1 MKCWWN
7 LERWLDIDIKIELC
21 VNKYNTAM
29 GENFLW
35 FQTGFEHITDLA
47 GYDHM
52 LFLLILC
59 SIYSFRNWN
68 WLILITAFTIGH
80 CITLALSVL
89 NIIKFPSAII
99 EFAIPFTILL
109 SAIFRWFQV
118 GRNENQSYQ
127 NDQKV
132 YAVTLF
138 FGLIHGLG
146 FSNMLRSMLGSQAD
160 ILQPL
165 LFFNLGLEVG
175 QVLIVLVSLA
185 TITSL
190 NEYAHI
196 PRFYLVRGIA
206 IPVGFVALW
215 LMFERAHAMF

>member
-1 MKCWWN
+1 
-7 LERWLDIDIKIELC
+7 
-21 VNKYNTAM
+21 M
-29 GENFLW
+29 GENILW

-59 SIYSFRNWN
+59 SVYSFRNCD

-89 NIIKFPSAII
+89 NIILLPSSLI
-99 EFAIPFTILL
+99 EFAIPLTILI
-109 SAIFRWFQV
+109 SAIFRWIQV
-118 GRNENQSYQ
+118 EKNENKSYQ
-127 NDQKV
+127 KDQKV
-132 YAVTLF
+132 YAVTLL

-146 FSNMLRSMLGSQAD
+146 FSNMLRSLLGSQAD

-175 QVLIVLVSLA
+175 QIVIVLFSLV

-190 NEYAHI
+190 NEYVHI
-196 PRFYLVRGIA
+196 PRFYLVRGIS

>member
-1 MKCWWN
+1 MS
-7 LERWLDIDIKIELC
+7 
-21 VNKYNTAM
+21 
-29 GENFLW
+29 ENFLW

-59 SIYSFRNWN
+59 SIYSFKNWD

-80 CITLALSVL
+80 SITLALSVL
-89 NIIKFPSAII
+89 NVVNVPSAII
-99 EFAIPFTILL
+99 EFAIPLTIFL

-118 GRNENQSYQ
+118 ERDENQIVQ
-127 NDQKV
+127 KDQKV
-132 YAVTLF
+132 YAITLV
-138 FGLIHGLG
+138 FGFIHGLG
-146 FSNMLRSMLGSQAD
+146 FSNMLRSLLGAQAD

-175 QVLIVLVSLA
+175 QILIVLFSLV

-190 NEYAHI
+190 NQYAHV
-196 PRFYLVRGIA
+196 PKFYLVRGIA
-206 IPVGFVALW
+206 IPVG
-215 LMFERAHAMF
+215 LMAMYLMLERANAMF

>member
-1 MKCWWN
+1 
-7 LERWLDIDIKIELC
+7 
-21 VNKYNTAM
+21 M
-29 GENFLW
+29 GENILW

-59 SIYSFRNWN
+59 SVYSFRNWD

-89 NIIKFPSAII
+89 NIIRLPSSLI
-99 EFAIPFTILL
+99 EFSIPLTILI
-109 SAIFRWFQV
+109 SAIFRWIQV
-118 GRNENQSYQ
+118 EKNENKSYQ
-127 NDQKV
+127 KDQKV
-132 YAVTLF
+132 YAVTLL

-146 FSNMLRSMLGSQAD
+146 FSNMLRSLLGSQAD

-175 QVLIVLVSLA
+175 QIVIVLFSLV

>member
-1 MKCWWN
+1 
-7 LERWLDIDIKIELC
+7 
-21 VNKYNTAM
+21 M

-52 LFLLILC
+52 LFLLILF
-59 SIYSFRNWN
+59 SVYSFRNWD

-89 NIIKFPSAII
+89 NIIRLPSSLI
-99 EFAIPFTILL
+99 EFAILLTILI
-109 SAIFRWFQV
+109 SAIFRWIQV
-118 GRNENQSYQ
+118 EKNENKSYQ
-127 NDQKV
+127 KDQKV
-132 YAVTLF
+132 YAVTLL

-146 FSNMLRSMLGSQAD
+146 FSNMLRSLLGSQAD

-175 QVLIVLVSLA
+175 QIVIVLFSLV

-206 IPVGFVALW
+206 IPVGFVSLW

>member
-1 MKCWWN
+1 
-7 LERWLDIDIKIELC
+7 
-21 VNKYNTAM
+21 M

-59 SIYSFRNWN
+59 SVYSFRNWD

-80 CITLALSVL
+80 CITLALSIL
-89 NIIKFPSAII
+89 NIIRLPSSLI
-99 EFAIPFTILL
+99 EFSIPLTILI
-109 SAIFRWFQV
+109 SAIFRWIQV
-118 GRNENQSYQ
+118 EKNENKSYQ
-127 NDQKV
+127 KDQKV
-132 YAVTLF
+132 YAVTLL

-146 FSNMLRSMLGSQAD
+146 FSNMLRSLLGSQAD

-175 QVLIVLVSLA
+175 QIVIVLFSLV

>member
-1 MKCWWN
+1 
-7 LERWLDIDIKIELC
+7 
-21 VNKYNTAM
+21 M
-29 GENFLW
+29 GENILW

-59 SIYSFRNWN
+59 SVYSFRNWD

-89 NIIKFPSAII
+89 NIIRLPSSLI
-99 EFAIPFTILL
+99 EFAIPLTILI
-109 SAIFRWFQV
+109 SAIFRWIQV
-118 GRNENQSYQ
+118 EKNENKSYQ
-127 NDQKV
+127 KDQKV
-132 YAVTLF
+132 YAVTLL

-160 ILQPL
+160 ILQSL

-175 QVLIVLVSLA
+175 QIVIVLFSLV

>member
-1 MKCWWN
+1 
-7 LERWLDIDIKIELC
+7 
-21 VNKYNTAM
+21 M
-29 GENFLW
+29 GENILW

-59 SIYSFRNWN
+59 SVYSFRNWD

-80 CITLALSVL
+80 CTTLALSVL
-89 NIIKFPSAII
+89 NIILLPSSLI
-99 EFAIPFTILL
+99 EFAIPLTILF
-109 SAIFRWFQV
+109 SAIFRWLQV
-118 GRNENQSYQ
+118 EKNENKSYQ
-127 NDQKV
+127 KDQKV
-132 YAVTLF
+132 YAVTLL

-146 FSNMLRSMLGSQAD
+146 FSNMLRSLLGSQAD

-175 QVLIVLVSLA
+175 QIVIVLFSLV

-190 NEYAHI
+190 NEYVHI

>member
-1 MKCWWN
+1 
-7 LERWLDIDIKIELC
+7 
-21 VNKYNTAM
+21 M

-59 SIYSFRNWN
+59 SVYSFRNWD

-89 NIIKFPSAII
+89 NIIRLPSSLI
-99 EFAIPFTILL
+99 EFLIPLTILI
-109 SAIFRWFQV
+109 STIFRWIQV
-118 GRNENQSYQ
+118 EKNENKSYQ
-127 NDQKV
+127 KDQKV
-132 YAVTLF
+132 YAVTLL

-146 FSNMLRSMLGSQAD
+146 FSNMLRSLLGSQAD

-175 QVLIVLVSLA
+175 QIVIVLFSLV

-206 IPVGFVALW
+206 IPVGLVSLW

>member
-1 MKCWWN
+1 
-7 LERWLDIDIKIELC
+7 
-21 VNKYNTAM
+21 M
-29 GENFLW
+29 GENILW
-35 FQTGFEHITDLA
+35 FQTGFEHITDMA

-59 SIYSFRNWN
+59 SVYSFRNWD

-89 NIIKFPSAII
+89 NIIRLPSSLI
-99 EFAIPFTILL
+99 EFAIPLTILI
-109 SAIFRWFQV
+109 SAIFRWIQV
-118 GRNENQSYQ
+118 EKNENKSYQ
-127 NDQKV
+127 KDQKV
-132 YAVTLF
+132 YAITLL

-146 FSNMLRSMLGSQAD
+146 FSNMLRSLLGSQAD

-175 QVLIVLVSLA
+175 QIVIVLFSLV
-185 TITSL
+185 TITSH

>member
-1 MKCWWN
+1 
-7 LERWLDIDIKIELC
+7 
-21 VNKYNTAM
+21 M
-29 GENFLW
+29 GENILW

-59 SIYSFRNWN
+59 SVYSFRNWD

-89 NIIKFPSAII
+89 NIIRLPSSLI
-99 EFAIPFTILL
+99 EFAIPLTIFI
-109 SAIFRWFQV
+109 SAIFRWIQV
-118 GRNENQSYQ
+118 EKNENKSYQ
-127 NDQKV
+127 KDQKV
-132 YAVTLF
+132 YAITLL

-175 QVLIVLVSLA
+175 QIVIVLFSLV

>member
-1 MKCWWN
+1 
-7 LERWLDIDIKIELC
+7 
-21 VNKYNTAM
+21 M
-29 GENFLW
+29 GENILW

-59 SIYSFRNWN
+59 SVYSFRNWD

-89 NIIKFPSAII
+89 NIIRLPSSLI
-99 EFAIPFTILL
+99 EFAIPLTILS
-109 SAIFRWFQV
+109 SAIFRWIQV
-118 GRNENQSYQ
+118 EKNENKSYQ
-127 NDQKV
+127 KDQKV
-132 YAVTLF
+132 YAVTLL

-175 QVLIVLVSLA
+175 QIVIVLFSLV

>member
-1 MKCWWN
+1 
-7 LERWLDIDIKIELC
+7 
-21 VNKYNTAM
+21 M
-29 GENFLW
+29 GENILW

-59 SIYSFRNWN
+59 SVYSFRNWD

-89 NIIKFPSAII
+89 NIIRLPSSLI
-99 EFAIPFTILL
+99 EFAIPLTILI
-109 SAIFRWFQV
+109 SAIFRWIQV
-118 GRNENQSYQ
+118 EKNENKSYQ
-127 NDQKV
+127 KDQKV
-132 YAVTLF
+132 YAITLL

-146 FSNMLRSMLGSQAD
+146 FSNMLRSLLGSQAD

-175 QVLIVLVSLA
+175 QIVIVLFSLG

-190 NEYAHI
+190 NEYVHI

>member
-1 MKCWWN
+1 
-7 LERWLDIDIKIELC
+7 
-21 VNKYNTAM
+21 M
-29 GENFLW
+29 GENILW

-59 SIYSFRNWN
+59 SVYRFRNWD

-89 NIIKFPSAII
+89 NIILLPSSLI
-99 EFAIPFTILL
+99 EFAIPLTILI
-109 SAIFRWFQV
+109 SAIFRWIQV
-118 GRNENQSYQ
+118 EKNENKSYQ
-127 NDQKV
+127 KDQKV
-132 YAVTLF
+132 YAVTLL

-146 FSNMLRSMLGSQAD
+146 FSNMLRSLLGSQAD

-175 QVLIVLVSLA
+175 QIVIVLFSLV

>member
-1 MKCWWN
+1 
-7 LERWLDIDIKIELC
+7 
-21 VNKYNTAM
+21 M
-29 GENFLW
+29 GENILW

-59 SIYSFRNWN
+59 SVYSFRNWD

-89 NIIKFPSAII
+89 NIIRLPSSLI
-99 EFAIPFTILL
+99 EFAIPLTILI
-109 SAIFRWFQV
+109 SAIFRWIQV
-118 GRNENQSYQ
+118 EKNENKSYQ
-127 NDQKV
+127 KDQKV
-132 YAVTLF
+132 YAVTLL

-146 FSNMLRSMLGSQAD
+146 FSNMLRSLLGSQAD

-175 QVLIVLVSLA
+175 QIVIVLFSLV

-190 NEYAHI
+190 NEYVHI

>member
-1 MKCWWN
+1 
-7 LERWLDIDIKIELC
+7 
-21 VNKYNTAM
+21 M

-59 SIYSFRNWN
+59 SVYSFRNWD

-89 NIIKFPSAII
+89 NIIRLPSSLI
-99 EFAIPFTILL
+99 EFAIPLTILI
-109 SAIFRWFQV
+109 SAIFRWIQV
-118 GRNENQSYQ
+118 EKDENKSYQ
-127 NDQKV
+127 KDQKV
-132 YAVTLF
+132 YAVTLL

-146 FSNMLRSMLGSQAD
+146 FSNMLRSLLGSQAD

-175 QVLIVLVSLA
+175 QIVIVLFSLV

>member
-1 MKCWWN
+1 
-7 LERWLDIDIKIELC
+7 
-21 VNKYNTAM
+21 M

-59 SIYSFRNWN
+59 SVYSFRNWD

-89 NIIKFPSAII
+89 NIIRLPSSLI
-99 EFAIPFTILL
+99 EFAIPLTILI
-109 SAIFRWFQV
+109 SAIFRWIQV
-118 GRNENQSYQ
+118 EKDENKSYQ
-127 NDQKV
+127 KDQKV
-132 YAVTLF
+132 YAVTLL

-146 FSNMLRSMLGSQAD
+146 FSNMLRSLLGSQAD

-175 QVLIVLVSLA
+175 QIVIVLCSLVS
-185 TITSL
+185 ITSL

-206 IPVGFVALW
+206 IPVGFVSLW

>member
-1 MKCWWN
+1 
-7 LERWLDIDIKIELC
+7 
-21 VNKYNTAM
+21 M
-29 GENFLW
+29 GENILW

-59 SIYSFRNWN
+59 SVYSFRNWD

-80 CITLALSVL
+80 CITLALSIL
-89 NIIKFPSAII
+89 NIIRLPSSLI
-99 EFAIPFTILL
+99 EFAIPLTILI
-109 SAIFRWFQV
+109 SAIFRWIQV
-118 GRNENQSYQ
+118 EKNENKSYQ
-127 NDQKV
+127 KDQKV
-132 YAVTLF
+132 YAVTLL

-146 FSNMLRSMLGSQAD
+146 FSNMLRSLLGSQAD

-175 QVLIVLVSLA
+175 QIVIVLFSLV

>member
-1 MKCWWN
+1 
-7 LERWLDIDIKIELC
+7 
-21 VNKYNTAM
+21 M
-29 GENFLW
+29 GENILW

-59 SIYSFRNWN
+59 SVYSFRNWD

-89 NIIKFPSAII
+89 NIIRLPSSLI
-99 EFAIPFTILL
+99 EFAIPLTIFI
-109 SAIFRWFQV
+109 SAIFRWIQV
-118 GRNENQSYQ
+118 EKKENKY
-127 NDQKV
+127 QKV
-132 YAVTLF
+132 YAVTLL

-146 FSNMLRSMLGSQAD
+146 FSNMLRSLLGSQAD

-175 QVLIVLVSLA
+175 QIVIVLFSLV

-206 IPVGFVALW
+206 IPVGFIALW

>member
-1 MKCWWN
+1 
-7 LERWLDIDIKIELC
+7 
-21 VNKYNTAM
+21 M

-59 SIYSFRNWN
+59 SVYSFRNWD

-80 CITLALSVL
+80 CITLALSIL
-89 NIIKFPSAII
+89 NIIRLPSSLI
-99 EFAIPFTILL
+99 EFSIPLTILI
-109 SAIFRWFQV
+109 SAIFRWIQV
-118 GRNENQSYQ
+118 EKNENKSYQ
-127 NDQKV
+127 KDQKV
-132 YAVTLF
+132 YAITLL

-175 QVLIVLVSLA
+175 QIVIVLFSLV

-206 IPVGFVALW
+206 IPVGFVAFW

>member
-1 MKCWWN
+1 
-7 LERWLDIDIKIELC
+7 
-21 VNKYNTAM
+21 M
-29 GENFLW
+29 GENILW

-59 SIYSFRNWN
+59 SVYSFRNWD

-89 NIIKFPSAII
+89 NIIRLPSSLI
-99 EFAIPFTILL
+99 EFAIPLTILI
-109 SAIFRWFQV
+109 SAIFRWIQV
-118 GRNENQSYQ
+118 EKNENKSYQ
-127 NDQKV
+127 KDQKV
-132 YAVTLF
+132 YAITLL

-146 FSNMLRSMLGSQAD
+146 FSNMLRSLLGSQAD

-175 QVLIVLVSLA
+175 QIVIVLFSLI

-190 NEYAHI
+190 NKYVHI

>member
-1 MKCWWN
+1 
-7 LERWLDIDIKIELC
+7 
-21 VNKYNTAM
+21 M
-29 GENFLW
+29 GENILW

-59 SIYSFRNWN
+59 SVYSFRNWD

-89 NIIKFPSAII
+89 NIIRLPSSLI
-99 EFAIPFTILL
+99 EFSIPLTILI
-109 SAIFRWFQV
+109 SAIFRWIQV
-118 GRNENQSYQ
+118 EKNENKSYQ
-127 NDQKV
+127 KDQKV
-132 YAVTLF
+132 YAVTLL

-175 QVLIVLVSLA
+175 QIVIVLFSLV

>member
-1 MKCWWN
+1 
-7 LERWLDIDIKIELC
+7 
-21 VNKYNTAM
+21 M

-59 SIYSFRNWN
+59 SVYSFRNWN

-89 NIIKFPSAII
+89 NIIRLPSSLI
-99 EFAIPFTILL
+99 EFSIPLTILI
-109 SAIFRWFQV
+109 SAIFRWIQV
-118 GRNENQSYQ
+118 EKDENQSYHK
-127 NDQKV
+127 DQKV
-132 YAVTLF
+132 YAVTLL

-146 FSNMLRSMLGSQAD
+146 FSNMLRSLLGSQAD

-175 QVLIVLVSLA
+175 QIVIVLFSLV

-206 IPVGFVALW
+206 VPVGFVALW
-215 LMFERAHAMF
+215 LMFERVHAMF

>member
-1 MKCWWN
+1 
-7 LERWLDIDIKIELC
+7 
-21 VNKYNTAM
+21 M
-29 GENFLW
+29 GENILW

-59 SIYSFRNWN
+59 SVYSFRNWD

-89 NIIKFPSAII
+89 NFIRLPSSLI
-99 EFAIPFTILL
+99 EFAIPLTIFI
-109 SAIFRWFQV
+109 SAIFRWIQV
-118 GRNENQSYQ
+118 EKNENKSYQ
-127 NDQKV
+127 KDQKV
-132 YAVTLF
+132 YAITLL

-146 FSNMLRSMLGSQAD
+146 FSNMLRSLLGSQAD

-175 QVLIVLVSLA
+175 QIVIVLFSLV

>member
-1 MKCWWN
+1 
-7 LERWLDIDIKIELC
+7 
-21 VNKYNTAM
+21 M
-29 GENFLW
+29 GENILW
-35 FQTGFEHITDLA
+35 FQTGFEHITDMA

-59 SIYSFRNWN
+59 SVYSFRNWD

-89 NIIKFPSAII
+89 NIILLPSSLI
-99 EFAIPFTILL
+99 EFAIPLTILI
-109 SAIFRWFQV
+109 SAIFRWIQV
-118 GRNENQSYQ
+118 EKNENKSYQ
-127 NDQKV
+127 KDQKV
-132 YAVTLF
+132 YAVTLL

-146 FSNMLRSMLGSQAD
+146 FSNMLRSLLGSQAD

-175 QVLIVLVSLA
+175 QIVIVLFSLV

>member
-1 MKCWWN
+1 
-7 LERWLDIDIKIELC
+7 
-21 VNKYNTAM
+21 M
-29 GENFLW
+29 GENILW

-59 SIYSFRNWN
+59 SVYSFRNWD

-89 NIIKFPSAII
+89 NIILLPSSLI
-99 EFAIPFTILL
+99 EFAIPLTILI
-109 SAIFRWFQV
+109 SAIFRWIQV
-118 GRNENQSYQ
+118 EKNENKSYQ
-127 NDQKV
+127 KDQKV
-132 YAVTLF
+132 YAITLL

-175 QVLIVLVSLA
+175 QIVIVLFSLV

>member
-1 MKCWWN
+1 
-7 LERWLDIDIKIELC
+7 
-21 VNKYNTAM
+21 M
-29 GENFLW
+29 GENILW

-59 SIYSFRNWN
+59 SVYSFRNWD

-80 CITLALSVL
+80 CITLALSIL
-89 NIIKFPSAII
+89 NIIRLPSSLI
-99 EFAIPFTILL
+99 EFSIPLTILI
-109 SAIFRWFQV
+109 SAIFRWIQV
-118 GRNENQSYQ
+118 EKNENKSYQ
-127 NDQKV
+127 KDQKV
-132 YAVTLF
+132 YAVTLL

-146 FSNMLRSMLGSQAD
+146 FSNMLRSLLGSQAD

-175 QVLIVLVSLA
+175 QIVIVLFSLV

>member
-1 MKCWWN
+1 
-7 LERWLDIDIKIELC
+7 
-21 VNKYNTAM
+21 M
-29 GENFLW
+29 GENILW

-59 SIYSFRNWN
+59 SVYSFRNWD

-89 NIIKFPSAII
+89 NIIRLPSSLI
-99 EFAIPFTILL
+99 EFSIPLTIFI
-109 SAIFRWFQV
+109 SAIFRWIQV
-118 GRNENQSYQ
+118 EKNENKSYQ
-127 NDQKV
+127 KDQKV
-132 YAVTLF
+132 YAITLL

-146 FSNMLRSMLGSQAD
+146 FSNMLRSLLGSQAD

-175 QVLIVLVSLA
+175 QIVIVLFSLV

>member
-1 MKCWWN
+1 MS
-7 LERWLDIDIKIELC
+7 
-21 VNKYNTAM
+21 
-29 GENFLW
+29 ENFLW

-59 SIYSFRNWN
+59 SIYSFKNWD

-80 CITLALSVL
+80 SITLALSVL
-89 NIIKFPSAII
+89 NVVKVPSAII
-99 EFAIPFTILL
+99 EFAIPLTIFL

-118 GRNENQSYQ
+118 ERDENQIVQ
-127 NDQKV
+127 KDQKV
-132 YAVTLF
+132 YAITLV
-138 FGLIHGLG
+138 FGFIHGLG
-146 FSNMLRSMLGSQAD
+146 FSNMLRSLLGAQAD

-175 QVLIVLVSLA
+175 QILIVLFSLV

-190 NEYAHI
+190 NQYAHV
-196 PRFYLVRGIA
+196 PKFYLVRSIA
-206 IPVGFVALW
+206 IPVG
-215 LMFERAHAMF
+215 LMAMYLMLERANAMF

>member
-1 MKCWWN
+1 M
-7 LERWLDIDIKIELC
+7 D
-21 VNKYNTAM
+21 
-29 GENFLW
+29 ENILW

-59 SIYSFRNWN
+59 SVYSFRNWD

-80 CITLALSVL
+80 CITLVLSVL
-89 NIIKFPSAII
+89 NIIGLPSSLI
-99 EFAIPFTILL
+99 EFAIPITILI
-109 SAIFRWFQV
+109 SAVFRWIQV
-118 GRNENQSYQ
+118 EKNENKSYQ
-127 NDQKV
+127 KDQKV
-132 YAVTLF
+132 YAATLF

-146 FSNMLRSMLGSQAD
+146 FSNMLRSLLGSQTD

-165 LFFNLGLEVG
+165 LFFNMGLEVG
-175 QVLIVLVSLA
+175 QIVIVLFSLV

-206 IPVGFVALW
+206 IPVGFVSLW

>member
-1 MKCWWN
+1 
-7 LERWLDIDIKIELC
+7 
-21 VNKYNTAM
+21 
-29 GENFLW
+29 
-35 FQTGFEHITDLA
+35 
-47 GYDHM
+47 
-52 LFLLILC
+52 
-59 SIYSFRNWN
+59 
-68 WLILITAFTIGH
+68 
-80 CITLALSVL
+80 L

-99 EFAIPFTILL
+99 EFAIPLTILL
-109 SAIFRWFQV
+109 SAIFRWLQV
-118 GRNENQSYQ
+118 ERNENQSYQ

-132 YAVTLF
+132 YAVTLL

-175 QVLIVLVSLA
+175 QVLIVLVSLVA
-185 TITSL
+185 ITYL

-196 PRFYLVRGIA
+196 PRFYLVRGIV

>member
-1 MKCWWN
+1 
-7 LERWLDIDIKIELC
+7 
-21 VNKYNTAM
+21 M

-52 LFLLILC
+52 LFLLILF
-59 SIYSFRNWN
+59 SVYSFRNWD

-80 CITLALSVL
+80 CVTLVLSVL
-89 NIIKFPSAII
+89 NIIRLPSSLI
-99 EFAIPFTILL
+99 EFAIPLTILI
-109 SAIFRWFQV
+109 SAIFRWIQV
-118 GRNENQSYQ
+118 EKNENKSYQ
-127 NDQKV
+127 KDQKV
-132 YAVTLF
+132 YAVTLL

-146 FSNMLRSMLGSQAD
+146 FSNMLRSLLGSQAD

-175 QVLIVLVSLA
+175 QIVIVLFSLV

>member
-1 MKCWWN
+1 MS
-7 LERWLDIDIKIELC
+7 
-21 VNKYNTAM
+21 
-29 GENFLW
+29 ENFLW

-59 SIYSFRNWN
+59 SIYSFKNWD

-80 CITLALSVL
+80 SITLALSVL
-89 NIIKFPSAII
+89 NVVKVPGAIM
-99 EFAIPFTILL
+99 EFAIPLTIFL

-118 GRNENQSYQ
+118 ERDENQIVQ
-127 NDQKV
+127 KDQKV
-132 YAVTLF
+132 YAITMV
-138 FGLIHGLG
+138 FGFIHGLG
-146 FSNMLRSMLGSQAD
+146 FSNMLRSLLGAQAD

-175 QVLIVLVSLA
+175 QILIVLFSLV

-190 NEYAHI
+190 NQYAHV
-196 PRFYLVRGIA
+196 PKFYLVRGIA
-206 IPVGFVALW
+206 IPVGLIAMY
-215 LMFERAHAMF
+215 LMLERANAMF

>member
-1 MKCWWN
+1 
-7 LERWLDIDIKIELC
+7 
-21 VNKYNTAM
+21 M
-29 GENFLW
+29 GENILW

-59 SIYSFRNWN
+59 SVYSFRNWD

-89 NIIKFPSAII
+89 NIIRLPSSLI
-99 EFAIPFTILL
+99 EFSIPLTIFI
-109 SAIFRWFQV
+109 SAIFRWIQV
-118 GRNENQSYQ
+118 EKNENKSYQ
-127 NDQKV
+127 KDQKV
-132 YAVTLF
+132 YAVTLL

-175 QVLIVLVSLA
+175 QIVIVLFSLV

-190 NEYAHI
+190 NEYVHI

>member
-1 MKCWWN
+1 
-7 LERWLDIDIKIELC
+7 
-21 VNKYNTAM
+21 M
-29 GENFLW
+29 GENILW
-35 FQTGFEHITDLA
+35 FQTGFEHITDMA

-59 SIYSFRNWN
+59 SVYSFRNWD

-89 NIIKFPSAII
+89 NIIRLPSSLI
-99 EFAIPFTILL
+99 EFAIPLTILI
-109 SAIFRWFQV
+109 SAIFRWIQV
-118 GRNENQSYQ
+118 EKNENKSYQ
-127 NDQKV
+127 KDQKV
-132 YAVTLF
+132 YAVTLL

-146 FSNMLRSMLGSQAD
+146 FSNMLRSLLGSQAD

-175 QVLIVLVSLA
+175 QIVIVLFSLV

>member
-1 MKCWWN
+1 
-7 LERWLDIDIKIELC
+7 
-21 VNKYNTAM
+21 M
-29 GENFLW
+29 GENILW

-59 SIYSFRNWN
+59 SVYSFRNWD

-89 NIIKFPSAII
+89 NIILLPSSLI
-99 EFAIPFTILL
+99 EFAIPLTILI
-109 SAIFRWFQV
+109 SAIFRWIQV
-118 GRNENQSYQ
+118 EKNENKSYQ
-127 NDQKV
+127 KDQKV
-132 YAVTLF
+132 YAVTLL

-146 FSNMLRSMLGSQAD
+146 FSNMLRSLLGSQAD

-175 QVLIVLVSLA
+175 QIVIVLFSLV

>member
-1 MKCWWN
+1 
-7 LERWLDIDIKIELC
+7 
-21 VNKYNTAM
+21 M
-29 GENFLW
+29 GENILW

-59 SIYSFRNWN
+59 SVYSFRNWD

-80 CITLALSVL
+80 CITLALSIL
-89 NIIKFPSAII
+89 NIIRLPSSLI
-99 EFAIPFTILL
+99 EFAIPLTILI
-109 SAIFRWFQV
+109 SAIFRWIQV
-118 GRNENQSYQ
+118 EKNENKSYQ
-127 NDQKV
+127 KDQKV
-132 YAVTLF
+132 YAVTLL

-175 QVLIVLVSLA
+175 QIVIVLFSLV

-190 NEYAHI
+190 NEYVHI